1 MSFNKQIMET
11 KEITNNCKTNIEESF
26 INNYL
31 NNEGLRIGK
40 EISLKYLKQVIKKNP
55 SIDDYC
61 VLTILEMRIK
71 EIEEKISTLLEELE
85 DYDIQ
90 VESINQL
97 KTSIQNQKEIIIK
110 YLTSKEFFL
119 SNCSNI
125 IDKLKG
131 EEQLKSYKSSIYE
144 ILKNKPITEIERIEL
159 SNNISKKVHSIYCDK
174 DHFIRNMSCELDK
187 DYIMKIISTKLIDFE
202 EKDEKEIENSIIK
215 MLYHF
220 VYEIT
225 INNVKTI
232 QFILNNESIKKH
244 KTNK

>member
-1 MSFNKQIMET
+1 MET
-11 KEITNNCKTNIEESF
+11 KEITNNCNANLEESL

-71 EIEEKISTLLEELE
+71 EIEEKIITFLQDLE

-97 KTSIQNQKEIIIK
+97 KISMQNQKEKILN
-110 YLTSKEFFL
+110 YLSSKNFFL
-119 SNCSNI
+119 NNCSNI

-131 EEQLKSYKSSIYE
+131 EELLKI
-144 ILKNKPITEIERIEL
+144 
-159 SNNISKKVHSIYCDK
+159 
-174 DHFIRNMSCELDK
+174 
-187 DYIMKIISTKLIDFE
+187 
-202 EKDEKEIENSIIK
+202 
-215 MLYHF
+215 
-220 VYEIT
+220 
-225 INNVKTI
+225 
-232 QFILNNESIKKH
+232 
-244 KTNK
+244 

>member
-11 KEITNNCKTNIEESF
+11 KEITNNCNANLEESL

-71 EIEEKISTLLEELE
+71 EIEEKIITFLQDLE

-97 KTSIQNQKEIIIK
+97 KISMQNQKEKILN
-110 YLTSKEFFL
+110 YLSSKNFFL
-119 SNCSNI
+119 NNCSNI
-125 IDKLKG
+125 IDYLKG
-131 EEQLKSYKSSIYE
+131 EELLIIYNSSVYNM
-144 ILKNKPITEIERIEL
+144 LKNKPITEKERREL
-159 SNNISKKVHSIYCDK
+159 SNNISKKVHSIYCDR
-174 DHFIRNMSCELDK
+174 DHFINNISCELDK
-187 DYIMKIISTKLIDFE
+187 ENIMEIIATKLIEFE
-202 EKDEKEIENSIIK
+202 DKDEKEIDESIVRT
-215 MLYHF
+215 LYHF
-220 VYEIT
+220 IYEIT
-225 INNVKTI
+225 IYNVKSI
-232 QFILNNESIKKH
+232 QFILNNKSKKTH
-244 KTNK
+244 NANK